1 MELVE
6 LLEGTLSGMGYDLI
20 DVERSNS
27 GRLLRVFI
35 DKSDGIT
42 VDDCALVSNQL
53 SRLLEVEA
61 VDYDR
66 LEISSPGLDRP
77 LRGERDFKRFEGEK
91 AMVRV
96 RVPIEG
102 QRNFVGILREADA
115 QTLRIEVDGV
125 LVSIPMVSIEKA
137 RLIPQF

>member
-91 AMVRV
+91 ARVRV